1 MKTST
6 DRILTTHV
14 GSLIRPPALQE
25 IMRAKQGG
33 QAYDQ
38 AAHDACLKESVAEV
52 VRRQAEIGVDVVSDG
67 EFGKAISWN
76 QYVVERLSGFELRT
90 IPPGYRPGTPGAD
103 RTRFKEFYAE
113 LDVREP
119 MANAKTV
126 ACIGPVTYVG
136 QAIVQRDI
144 DNFKAALA
152 SEASGQRGN
161 SIVRAHSASEDA
173 RERADDT
180 RPEPGSS
187 ARAALASE
195 ASGQRGNSIVRAY
208 SASEDA
214 RERADDTRPE
224 PGSSARAALAGRK
237 VEQAFMPVVA
247 PSSVL
252 PDRKDEYY
260 KGEEDWLAAVTAAMR
275 TEYKMIVDAG
285 FILQIDD
292 ARAATAYD
300 RMVPPGTFEEYRRWL
315 AKFVDSLN
323 AALEGIPEDR
333 VRYHVC
339 WGSWPGPHVS
349 DVPLE
354 SIVDLILKVRAGA
367 YVIESAN
374 PRHEHEW
381 QVWKD
386 VKLPPGRVLI
396 PGVISHATNVVE
408 HPELIAERTLRF
420 ANLLGRENVMI
431 GTDCGFA
438 QGTFY
443 RRVHPSI
450 MWAKL
455 EALVEGARLASK
467 QLWR

>member
-1 MKTST
+1 MKQST

-14 GSLIRPPALQE
+14 GSLIRPQALQD
-25 IMRAKQGG
+25 ILRAKQGG
-33 QAYDQ
+33 QSYDHAAYEN
-38 AAHDACLKESVAEV
+38 CLKQSVADV

-76 QYVVERLSGFELRT
+76 QYVVERLSGFELRA
-90 IPPGYRPGTPGAD
+90 IPPGFRPGTPGAD

-119 MANAKTV
+119 MANAKMV
-126 ACIGPVTYVG
+126 ACVGPVKYIG
-136 QAIVQRDI
+136 QEILRRDI
-144 DNFKAALA
+144 DNFKAALK
-152 SEASGQRGN
+152 G
-161 SIVRAHSASEDA
+161 V
-173 RERADDT
+173 
-180 RPEPGSS
+180 
-187 ARAALASE
+187 
-195 ASGQRGNSIVRAY
+195 
-208 SASEDA
+208 
-214 RERADDTRPE
+214 
-224 PGSSARAALAGRK
+224 K
-237 VEQAFMPVVA
+237 VVEAFMPVVA

-260 KGEEDWLAAVTAAMR
+260 KGEEDWLSAVTAAMR
-275 TEYKMIVDAG
+275 TEYKTIVDAG

-292 ARAATAYD
+292 ARAATAFD

-315 AKFVDSLN
+315 AKFVESLN
-323 AALEGIPEDR
+323 HALEGIPEDR

-349 DVPLE
+349 DVALKD
-354 SIVDLILKVRAGA
+354 IVDLILKVRAGA

-381 QVWKD
+381 QVWKN
-386 VKLPPGRVLI
+386 VKLPEGKVLI

-408 HPELIAERTLRF
+408 HPELIAERITRF
-420 ANLLGRENVMI
+420 ANLLGRENVI
-431 GTDCGFA
+431 AGTDCGFA

-443 RRVHPSI
+443 RRVHPTV
-450 MWAKL
+450 MWAKF

-467 QLWR
+467 QLWK

>member
-1 MKTST
+1 MKRST

-14 GSLIRPPALQE
+14 GSLIRPQALQD
-25 IMRAKQGG
+25 ILRAKQAG
-33 QAYDQ
+33 QPYDQ
-38 AAHDACLKESVAEV
+38 AAYETCLKQSIDDV
-52 VRRQAEIGVDVVSDG
+52 VSHQAEIGVDVVSDG

-76 QYVVERLSGFELRT
+76 QYVVERLSGFELRA
-90 IPPGYRPGTPGAD
+90 IPAGYRPGVPGAD

-119 MANAKTV
+119 MANAKMV
-126 ACIGPVTYVG
+126 ACVGPVKYIG
-136 QAIVQRDI
+136 QDILRRDI
-144 DNFKAALA
+144 DNFKAALKGA
-152 SEASGQRGN
+152 
-161 SIVRAHSASEDA
+161 
-173 RERADDT
+173 
-180 RPEPGSS
+180 
-187 ARAALASE
+187 
-195 ASGQRGNSIVRAY
+195 
-208 SASEDA
+208 
-214 RERADDTRPE
+214 
-224 PGSSARAALAGRK
+224 K
-237 VEQAFMPVVA
+237 VEEAFMPVVA

-260 KGEEDWLAAVTAAMR
+260 KGEEEWLDAVTAAMR
-275 TEYKMIVDAG
+275 TEYQTIVDAG

-315 AKFVDSLN
+315 AKFVESLN
-323 AALEGIPEDR
+323 CALEGIPEDR

-349 DVPLE
+349 DVALKD
-354 SIVDLILKVRAGA
+354 IVDLILKVRAGA

-381 QVWKD
+381 QVWKN
-386 VKLPPGRVLI
+386 VKLPDGKVLI

-408 HPELIAERTLRF
+408 HPELIAERITRF
-420 ANLLGRENVMI
+420 ANLLGRENVLA

-443 RRVHPSI
+443 RRVHPTV
-450 MWAKL
+450 MWAKF

-467 QLWR
+467 QLWN

>member
-1 MKTST
+1 VKKDVMKRST

-14 GSLIRPPALQE
+14 GSLIRPAALQD

-38 AAHDACLKESVAEV
+38 AAYETCLKQSVADV
-52 VRRQAEIGVDVVSDG
+52 VGRQAEIGVDVISDG
-67 EFGKAISWN
+67 EYGKAISWN
-76 QYVVERLSGFELRT
+76 QYVVERLSGFELRE
-90 IPPGYRPGTPGAD
+90 IPKGHRPGTPGAD

-119 MANAKTV
+119 MANARMV
-126 ACIGPVTYVG
+126 ACVGPVKYIG

-144 DNFKAALA
+144 DNFKAALK
-152 SEASGQRGN
+152 
-161 SIVRAHSASEDA
+161 
-173 RERADDT
+173 
-180 RPEPGSS
+180 
-187 ARAALASE
+187 
-195 ASGQRGNSIVRAY
+195 
-208 SASEDA
+208 
-214 RERADDTRPE
+214 
-224 PGSSARAALAGRK
+224 GRR
-237 VEQAFMPVVA
+237 VEEAFMPVVA

-260 KGEEDWLAAVTAAMR
+260 KGEEDWLAAVTEAMR
-275 TEYKMIVDAG
+275 VEYKMIVDAG

-292 ARAATAYD
+292 ARAATAFD
-300 RMVPPGTFEEYRRWL
+300 RMVPPGTFEDYRRWL
-315 AKFVDSLN
+315 AKFVESLN
-323 AALEGIPEDR
+323 HALEGIPEDR

-349 DVPLE
+349 DVPLRD
-354 SIVDLILKVRAGA
+354 IVDLILQVKAGA

-381 QVWKD
+381 QVWKN
-386 VKLPPGRVLI
+386 VKLPDGKVLI

-443 RRVHPSI
+443 RRVHPTV
-450 MWAKL
+450 MWAKF

-467 QLWR
+467 QLWA

>member
-1 MKTST
+1 MKQST

-14 GSLIRPPALQE
+14 GSLIRPQALQD
-25 IMRAKQGG
+25 ILRAKQGG
-33 QAYDQ
+33 QSYDHAAYEN
-38 AAHDACLKESVAEV
+38 CLKQSVADV

-76 QYVVERLSGFELRT
+76 QYVVERLSGFELRA
-90 IPPGYRPGTPGAD
+90 IPPGFRPGTPGAD

-119 MANAKTV
+119 MANAKMV
-126 ACIGPVTYVG
+126 ACVGPVKYIG
-136 QAIVQRDI
+136 QEILRRDI
-144 DNFKAALA
+144 DNFKAALK
-152 SEASGQRGN
+152 G
-161 SIVRAHSASEDA
+161 V
-173 RERADDT
+173 
-180 RPEPGSS
+180 
-187 ARAALASE
+187 
-195 ASGQRGNSIVRAY
+195 
-208 SASEDA
+208 
-214 RERADDTRPE
+214 
-224 PGSSARAALAGRK
+224 K
-237 VEQAFMPVVA
+237 VVEAFMPVVA

-260 KGEEDWLAAVTAAMR
+260 KGEEEWLSAVTAAMR
-275 TEYKMIVDAG
+275 TEYRTIIDAG

-292 ARAATAYD
+292 ARAATAFD

-315 AKFVDSLN
+315 AKFVESLN
-323 AALEGIPEDR
+323 HALEGIPEDR

-349 DVPLE
+349 DVALKD
-354 SIVDLILKVRAGA
+354 IVDLILKVRAGA

-381 QVWKD
+381 QVWKN
-386 VKLPPGRVLI
+386 VRLPEGKVLI

-408 HPELIAERTLRF
+408 HPELIAERITRF
-420 ANLLGRENVMI
+420 ANLLGRENVI
-431 GTDCGFA
+431 AGTDCGFA

-443 RRVHPSI
+443 RRVHPTV
-450 MWAKL
+450 MWAKF

-467 QLWR
+467 QLWK